1 MIWCVLHIIGNH
13 SCSCFHLAVNAFTC
27 YASSSIIFIIC
38 QSTAIA
44 AHETAKFAS
53 KL

>member
-1 MIWCVLHIIGNH
+1 MSH
-13 SCSCFHLAVNAFTC
+13 SCSCFHVAVTGFTFC
-27 YASSSIIFIIC
+27 ALISIIFIIC

-44 AHETAKFAS
+44 AREIAKFAS